1 MAGSYDSSVS
11 VVVLRA
17 VLSEGAARSMAER
30 KKHTVFGSLLSR
42 PKEDVVHLQDVELSY
57 ECMRTVSGRYESDYL
72 RGATHTLTVDKSV
85 RRVVIGD
92 SSFETRPQS
101 RLKKALAVQRGSNK
115 IDVDLKE
122 HVAIDRSLEITFDA
136 DGNEIQKPKYKINPD
151 TTEVSPDSI
160 LGSDDLLIK
169 SPSMEREDAVAIL
182 EERLRSP
189 LEPGAEELSDEF
201 DLDSITEL
209 YVPIFE
215 IRIRGPR
222 NKVGIMR
229 IDAARKKIL

>member
-1 MAGSYDSSVS
+1 MSDSYDSSVN
-11 VVVLRA
+11 VVVLRTM
-17 VLSEGAARSMAER
+17 LSEGAARSLAEK

-42 PKEDVVHLQDVELSY
+42 PKDDVVHLQDVELSY

-92 SSFETRPQS
+92 ASFETRPRS

-122 HVAIDRSLEITFDA
+122 HVSIDRSLEITFDV
-136 DGNEIQKPKYKINPD
+136 DGNEIQRPKYKITSE
-151 TTEVSPDSI
+151 TTEVSPVST
-160 LGSDDLLIK
+160 LGSPDLLIK

-182 EERLRSP
+182 EERLREP
-189 LEPGAEELSDEF
+189 LEPGAEELAEEF

-209 YVPIFE
+209 YIPIFE

-222 NKVGIMR
+222 NKVAIMR